1 MNLKFICAQPAI
13 PYYLWQVEVLINNF
27 VKWGIDPNN
36 IHILLGVT
44 ENSNFEDWKTLQYHY
59 SDVNFFFYEDTRID
73 STYIP
78 SIYFHLM
85 KKHLAKHPKLQ
96 EEPLF
101 LHDSDIIFTKKPEGW
116 EDMLSGKTWY
126 LGDTTSYI
134 NSKYILSKGEEIY
147 TKMCE
152 IVGIDPLI
160 PKLLNS
166 NSGGAQYLVKN
177 TTSHFWNKVE
187 SDSIKIWR
195 YLNSIEK
202 DYQPKSKGDYP
213 IQKWTAG
220 MWSLLWNAW
229 LSEHETLVDKRLGFS
244 WSTDVIQQLD
254 KYSIL
259 HNAGVTKD
267 NVGLFYKGEF
277 TKRLPYGEKLQISE
291 DYCSSIYWKEI
302 CEVAKT
308 SPLLINQS

>member
-13 PYYLWQVEVLINNF
+13 PYYLWQVEVVINNF

-44 ENSNFEDWKTLQYHY
+44 EDSNFEDWKTLQYHY
-59 SDVNFFFYEDTRID
+59 ADVNFFFYNDTRID

-85 KKHLAKHPKLQ
+85 KKHLARNPKLQ

-101 LHDSDIIFTKKPEGW
+101 LHDSDIIFTKKPEDW
-116 EDMLSGKTWY
+116 TDMINNKTWY
-126 LGDTTSYI
+126 LGDTKFYI
-134 NSKYILSKGEEIY
+134 NSNYILSKGEDIY
-147 TKMCE
+147 NEMCN

-177 TTSHFWNKVE
+177 TTPKFWDKVE
-187 SDSIKIWR
+187 SDSILLYR
-195 YLNSIEK
+195 YLTSIEK
-202 DYQPKSKGDYP
+202 NYELKHNGDYP

-229 LSEHETLVDKRLGFS
+229 LSGHETIIDDRLGFC
-244 WSTDVIQQLD
+244 WSTDNIKMID
-254 KYSIL
+254 KFSIL
-259 HNAGVTKD
+259 HNAGVTKE
-267 NVGLFYKGEF
+267 NKGLFYKGGF
-277 TKRLPYGEKLQISE
+277 TNELPYGKNIEINNE
-291 DYCSSIYWKEI
+291 YCSSVYWKEI

-308 SPLLINQS
+308 SPLLIN